1 METGEKL
8 YLYPLWLRIWHGIN
22 AICIILL
29 IISGLSLHYAGR
41 SFLLVDFQTSI
52 VIHNVSG
59 LVVSLNYL
67 LFIIGNLLT
76 KNGKYYRVKAK
87 GLPGRLQKQITYYIS
102 GMFKGMEPPFPISEK
117 RKFNP
122 LQKYAYIFVMYVVFP
137 VLIASGI
144 ALLFPEI
151 IVERIFQISGI
162 MITAVLHGLMGFIV
176 SIFLLVH
183 LYTASMGK
191 SPLEN
196 YKSIV
201 SGWHSASH

>member
-1 METGEKL
+1 MDNGEKL

-29 IISGLSLHYAGR
+29 ILSGLSLHYAGR
-41 SFLLVDFQTSI
+41 SFLLIDFQASI
-52 VIHNVSG
+52 TIHNVSG
-59 LVVSLNYL
+59 FIVSVNYL
-67 LFIIGNLLT
+67 LFVLGNLLT
-76 KNGKYYRVKAK
+76 KNGKYYRVKIK
-87 GLPGRLQKQITYYIS
+87 GLSDRIQKQIQYYIS
-102 GMFKGMEPPFPISEK
+102 GMFKGMQPPFPISEK

-122 LQKYAYIFVMYVVFP
+122 LQKYSYIVIMYIVFP
-137 VLIASGI
+137 ILIISGF

-151 IVERIFQISGI
+151 IVEQIFQVSGI
-162 MITAVLHGLMGFIV
+162 MVTAVLHGLMGFIV

-201 SGWHSASH
+201 SGWHSTSH